1 MYKSIVITRDV
12 SLYYVTRHAN
22 LPPVLA
28 RRVFP
33 FRRTSAFEQPRM
45 NSAPEPDVNVTT
57 APIADVAV
65 RYLNLSAPM
74 RTQHFQMSLIMIG
87 QSAKAYQSVLV
98 CASHIVFHR

>member
-1 MYKSIVITRDV
+1 MYIVITRDV
-12 SLYYVTRHAN
+12 SLYYVTRYVR

-28 RRVFP
+28 RHVFLS
-33 FRRTSAFEQPRM
+33 RRISAYEQPRM
-45 NSAPEPDVNVTT
+45 NSDPEPDVNATM
-57 APIADVAV
+57 ALSADVAV
-65 RYLNLSAPM
+65 RCLNLSAPM